1 MGYNLFSEHGDTV
14 GVGFARPKNTELL
27 IKNVR
32 ETTDSGEGMALCLC
46 VPTRGMQPGFRT
58 GPDKDAVLCISSYFI
73 KQKKGMCRLTR
84 AHPHSV
90 YLLPVYQ

>member
-32 ETTDSGEGMALCLC
+32 ETTDLGKGMALCVFVSLC
-46 VPTRGMQPGFRT
+46 SNER
-58 GPDKDAVLCISSYFI
+58 DATKFSDC
-73 KQKKGMCRLTR
+73 
-84 AHPHSV
+84 
-90 YLLPVYQ
+90 PVYGRTECFSALFVSYRK